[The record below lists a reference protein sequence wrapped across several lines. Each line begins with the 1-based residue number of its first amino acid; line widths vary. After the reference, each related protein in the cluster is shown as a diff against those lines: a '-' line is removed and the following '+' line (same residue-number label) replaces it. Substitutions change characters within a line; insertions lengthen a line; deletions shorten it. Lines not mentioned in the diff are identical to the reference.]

1 MMKSDLFAFLAW
13 WAATATAFLFVAAG
27 RCWSAGRVFACVA
40 SCVLGVVLHFV
51 FFWAL
56 DKYAD
61 AKSEEGKEE
70 RGTLCHKK

>member
-1 MMKSDLFAFLAW
+1 MKSDLFKFLAW
-13 WAATATAFLFVAAG
+13 WAASATAFLFVAAG
-27 RCWSAGRVFACVA
+27 RCWSADHVFACVA
-40 SCVLGVVLHFV
+40 SCVLGVVHHFV